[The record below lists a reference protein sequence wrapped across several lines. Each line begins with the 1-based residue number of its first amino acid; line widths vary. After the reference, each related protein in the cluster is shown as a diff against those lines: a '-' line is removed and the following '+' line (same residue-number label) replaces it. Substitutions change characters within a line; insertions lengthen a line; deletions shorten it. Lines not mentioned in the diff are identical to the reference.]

1 MGLQRLVANHPLGQG
16 TALQNLVLGLI
27 EFQIVVIERVCA
39 SILDLD
45 DLGNSAFNQQRRLRR
60 IQRSPGETIE
70 RRAKEQGERT
80 DQNEPPMAEYDEP
93 ILPEGSDCVLHHR
106 EFAEIDDLFL
116 QWRGA
121 PEEIWRWFV
130 HYYLFDG
137 KRTTD
142 SDADDGREKA
152 VEAPGDQL

>member
-1 MGLQRLVANHPLGQG
+1 MA
-16 TALQNLVLGLI
+16 
-27 EFQIVVIERVCA
+27 VC
-39 SILDLD
+39 
-45 DLGNSAFNQQRRLRR
+45 
-60 IQRSPGETIE
+60 
-70 RRAKEQGERT
+70 
-80 DQNEPPMAEYDEP
+80 DEP
-93 ILPEGSDCVLHHR
+93 TFPEGSDLVLHHR

-142 SDADDGREKA
+142 SDADNGREKA